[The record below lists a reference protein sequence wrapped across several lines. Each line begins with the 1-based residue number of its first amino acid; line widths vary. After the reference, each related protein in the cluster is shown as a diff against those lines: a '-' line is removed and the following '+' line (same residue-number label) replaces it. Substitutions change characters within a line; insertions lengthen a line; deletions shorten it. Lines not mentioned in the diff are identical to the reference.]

1 MYFIDRAESLD
12 TIKPYNFQYYPKEVI
27 PRHNFT
33 FSQSTVR
40 VQDMR
45 SLTPEPSL
53 DTEGFAIYN
62 VPTTMMRPDFAN
74 DTKVQDLYCREI
86 EKYFFEALGAKHI
99 RALDYQI
106 RRKVAGF
113 PSFTGKHP
121 GIPQPS
127 LLTHVDV
134 TADAAKAIVHELF
147 EGLADRILQARYQ
160 IITVWRPF
168 EQPVRDW
175 PLAICDARTVDTADL
190 IPSDVI
196 YPTFVTENYLAHY
209 NEQNQWYWLPDHKP
223 NEVLVFKAL
232 DSAQPDSFPCV
243 HGAFPH
249 PQQDETAPARES
261 IDMRLLV
268 LYADLEYPGFE

>member
-1 MYFIDRAESLD
+1 MDEDNKTSDTRDGEQFSTNLEVPMYFIDRAESLD

-99 RALDYQI
+99 RALDYQ
-106 RRKVAGF
+106 
-113 PSFTGKHP
+113 
-121 GIPQPS
+121 
-127 LLTHVDV
+127 
-134 TADAAKAIVHELF
+134 
-147 EGLADRILQARYQ
+147 ARYQ

-232 DSAQPDSFPCV
+232 DSAQPDSFREFYTCKLLFCSIIANHEQPAACV

>member
-1 MYFIDRAESLD
+1 
-12 TIKPYNFQYYPKEVI
+12 
-27 PRHNFT
+27 
-33 FSQSTVR
+33 
-40 VQDMR
+40 MR

-99 RALDYQI
+99 RALDYQT
-106 RRKVAGF
+106 
-113 PSFTGKHP
+113 S
-121 GIPQPS
+121 QPMLPKLSYMSCLKDLLIEFFRPDIKLS
-127 LLTHVDV
+127 LSGDL
-134 TADAAKAIVHELF
+134 LSS
-147 EGLADRILQARYQ
+147 
-160 IITVWRPF
+160 
-168 EQPVRDW
+168 
-175 PLAICDARTVDTADL
+175 RTVDTADL

-232 DSAQPDSFPCV
+232 DSAQPDSF
-243 HGAFPH
+243 H
-249 PQQDETAPARES
+249 
-261 IDMRLLV
+261 
-268 LYADLEYPGFE
+268 LEYPGFE